1 LKIYILKIIFILEKY
16 KIHVFNFFLIIDKY
30 ISNRLKK
37 SSKKKKNTFLELS
50 QNKIPIILGLAQ

>member
-16 KIHVFNFFLIIDKY
+16 KIHVFNFFLIIDKS

-37 SSKKKKNTFLELS
+37 SSKKKNTFLELS